1 LPSHK
6 LNLALLVL
14 ALVQLAQQVLVQ
26 LARLVLVLVLV
37 LLVQQQLARFQ
48 LVLLV
53 QQLQQQQ
60 LQQQLQL
67 TNQTVHL
74 PHLLLLP
81 HQEVSN
87 TSARSFILRKG
98 VLTDAFFHLRL
109 YSLEVIASNN
119 QQLIA
124 FSNDLKS
131 G

>member
-26 LARLVLVLVLV
+26 LARLVLVLV

-67 TNQTVHL
+67 TNHLQTQHPL
-74 PHLLLLP
+74 DQALLLSKL
-81 HQEVSN
+81 QLVVK
-87 TSARSFILRKG
+87 TSRWG
-98 VLTDAFFHLRL
+98 VFFCLNH
-109 YSLEVIASNN
+109 
-119 QQLIA
+119 
-124 FSNDLKS
+124 
-131 G
+131 